1 MADDRTST
9 AVNGRAAVVDLIY
22 LGFTLQLLLPGDR
35 KSTRLNSSHSQISN
49 AVFCLR
55 TKPTSASGRIF
66 GQRIPPAA
74 GPDAGDRRATPI
86 RSIET
91 PPSPAPARRVRGG
104 RTIVG

>member
-49 AVFCLR
+49 AVFCLK
-55 TKPTSASGRIF
+55 TKYLPSLCSAKKSWLGGVSVIF
-66 GQRIPPAA
+66 GSPFQDSSAL
-74 GPDAGDRRATPI
+74 RRARIWWRYGEHPRI
-86 RSIET
+86 A
-91 PPSPAPARRVRGG
+91 PS
-104 RTIVG
+104 